1 MEMKKDTESILNEL
15 TDTYLSSSEKKQL
28 ASHTLNH
35 KKYVCY
41 SANLHAPFAT
51 LLVGNKKV
59 SKGYNF
65 SLSDYPFHRIV
76 YTISGQAV
84 IKNGKKRYIADSG
97 SIYYFA
103 PGETG
108 KVVNTDELPWRHIY
122 IHFTGSKASKLIDTI
137 KILPKRIFHV
147 SNPDKIQNIFENIV
161 TSCEE
166 QYENSQKISDCYL
179 KILLLYL
186 SNQALNKHMHTS
198 VSYQGYIKC
207 HNYIN
212 DNFSN
217 ILSLQ
222 DIADECY
229 MDKVYICRL
238 FKKYTKTSPM
248 AYVTSLKMNKAAL
261 LLIHTDKSIKQISRM
276 LNFENQYYFSRT
288 FKKTYG
294 ISPKFYRDSHDH

>member
-1 MEMKKDTESILNEL
+1 
-15 TDTYLSSSEKKQL
+15 
-28 ASHTLNH
+28 
-35 KKYVCY
+35 
-41 SANLHAPFAT
+41 
-51 LLVGNKKV
+51 
-59 SKGYNF
+59 
-65 SLSDYPFHRIV
+65 
-76 YTISGQAV
+76 
-84 IKNGKKRYIADSG
+84 
-97 SIYYFA
+97 
-103 PGETG
+103 
-108 KVVNTDELPWRHIY
+108 
-122 IHFTGSKASKLIDTI
+122 
-137 KILPKRIFHV
+137 
-147 SNPDKIQNIFENIV
+147 
-161 TSCEE
+161 
-166 QYENSQKISDCYL
+166 
-179 KILLLYL
+179 
-186 SNQALNKHMHTS
+186 MHTS